1 MISKPHA
8 LCTATNDHPD
18 FHKVIITVTEQD
30 GSMINL
36 AFIQYYFDN
45 GEHDIDFEGSNSNK
59 SRTLFST
66 RKTILS
72 LKDQKRKGKK
82 TFHSVTNSVGGFELA
97 RTLAELPNSYKHIYD
112 VIRKNDIGKETDE
125 LIELLDLCKGQIGTS
140 SAFIRDVR
148 TAPEKSVF
156 LSSDNQLHDIE
167 RFCAGNY
174 CWSVLGVDP
183 TFNIC
188 DYYVTVSTYK
198 HSLLVK
204 NGTNEHPVMLGP
216 ILIHSHKTF
225 DSYFSLPSN
234 LIRLKPSLVNL
245 NLRLQQLV
253 IYYALYT

>member
-1 MISKPHA
+1 MIVGMSRTGTKTYYFASIDNDFEAADKEAHDFK
-8 LCTATNDHPD
+8 ATRFVYCHNDHPD

-45 GEHDIDFEGSNSNK
+45 GEHDIDFEGSNSNN

-82 TFHSVTNSVGGFELA
+82 TFDSVTNSVGGFELA

-156 LSSDNQLHDIE
+156 ESSDNQLHDIE

-174 CWSVLGVDP
+174 CWSILGVDP

-204 NGTNEHPVMLGP
+204 NGTNEHPVMVMQP
-216 ILIHSHKTF
+216 KENAS
-225 DSYFSLPSN
+225 
-234 LIRLKPSLVNL
+234 
-245 NLRLQQLV
+245 
-253 IYYALYT
+253 IYCII